1 MWYSIIKMNEEQLNE
16 LRIKQEQTRR
26 VLAWAQAQREIV
38 WREQQRELLKSYRLE
53 KENWLLKLERVA
65 SATLKKS

>member
-1 MWYSIIKMNEEQLNE
+1 MNEEQLNE

-26 VLAWAQAQREIV
+26 VLQWAQAQREIV

-65 SATLKKS
+65 NATLQKS

>member
-1 MWYSIIKMNEEQLNE
+1 MNEEQLNK

-26 VLAWAQAQREIV
+26 VLQWAQAQREIV

-53 KENWLLKLERVA
+53 KENWLLKLEAVA
-65 SATLKKS
+65 NATLQKS

>member
-26 VLAWAQAQREIV
+26 VLQWAQAQREIV

-53 KENWLLKLERVA
+53 KENWFLKLERVA
-65 SATLKKS
+65 SATMKKS